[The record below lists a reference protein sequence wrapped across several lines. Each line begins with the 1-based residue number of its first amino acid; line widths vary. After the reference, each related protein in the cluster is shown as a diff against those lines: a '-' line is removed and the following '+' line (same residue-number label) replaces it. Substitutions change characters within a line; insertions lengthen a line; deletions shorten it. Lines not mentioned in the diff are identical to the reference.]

1 MHPYQVCIINTQG
14 KRVAEH
20 TFRCADDIKAMA
32 KASSLIAA
40 GQTAEVRTTDRL
52 VGVIEGPTPNESN
65 CPAASKHLR
74 ARPAT

>member
-1 MHPYQVCIINTQG
+1 MRPYQVCIINTQG

-32 KASSLIAA
+32 KAGSLIAA

-52 VGVIEGPTPNESN
+52 VGVVEGPTSDEPSR
-65 CPAASKHLR
+65 PTSRHLK
-74 ARPAT
+74 ARPAI